1 VGNWRTFF
9 INDAQIDNL
18 HRSYVGK
25 LDADA
30 SEFLTRLTP
39 LITAPGSIRFSSC
52 GGAIKSALKLRGP
65 PWLSQREPMNAQVAV
80 WGPPDLAIRYLEHE
94 RRIALSRD
102 GNTMKGLVHAIQLA
116 SLTKLFGPRARSAD
130 AYCGLGQATFRA
142 EVCAASDCVL
152 TARGQR
158 AIVRNSTDELLAL
171 PSLI

>member
-1 VGNWRTFF
+1 MPAPVNFNAT
-9 INDAQIDNL
+9 DAAHYGPGEHTVFVL
-18 HRSYVGK
+18 RRSNQKRAKV
-25 LDADA
+25 AW
-30 SEFLTRLTP
+30 
-39 LITAPGSIRFSSC
+39 
-52 GGAIKSALKLRGP
+52 P
-65 PWLSQREPMNAQVAV
+65 PWFDPREAMSAQVAV